1 MSAKAQTT
9 NINEELGMVNYI
21 FSDKTGTLTKNI
33 MEFKKFSAGYK
44 SYGIDS
50 TADVHVEYD
59 EGVTNVNFYDEL

>member
-1 MSAKAQTT
+1 
-9 NINEELGMVNYI
+9 
-21 FSDKTGTLTKNI
+21 

-59 EGVTNVNFYDEL
+59 EGVTNVNFYDEQFKTDWANPNSHHYYEYL